1 MGYIEELFNLKGKVA
16 VVLGG
21 TSGIGKAI
29 AIGFAQAGAN
39 VVASSR
45 RLKLVSKTAKELKAI
60 GGKTIALT
68 CDVCDQQS
76 LSVLCEKV
84 VEELGSVDVLVVS
97 SGVLF
102 RSDSIEMP
110 EDELVRIID
119 TNLNGTFRAN
129 QVIGRQMIQQGKG
142 GSIVNISSIAGYRSI
157 LGLAPYSASKA
168 AVSSLTATLACEWA
182 PSGVRVNGIAPG
194 PFKTDI
200 NVELLKIPGRMKRVL
215 GLIPMKRCG
224 NLEEVVGVSL
234 FLGSDASS
242 YVTGVT
248 IPVDGGFLTTG
259 I

>member
-1 MGYIEELFNLKGKVA
+1 MGYIEELFSLKGKVV

-21 TSGIGKAI
+21 TSGIGRAI
-29 AIGFAQAGAN
+29 AVGFAQAGAN

-45 RLKLVSKTAKELKAI
+45 RSKLVSETAEELKAI

-110 EDELVRIID
+110 ENELVRIID

-129 QVIGRQMIQQGKG
+129 QVIGRQMIQQGK

-194 PFKTDI
+194 PFKTEI
-200 NVELLKIPGRMKRVL
+200 NVELMKIPGRMKRVL
-215 GLIPMKRCG
+215 GLIPMKRFG
-224 NLEEVVGVSL
+224 NLGEMVGVSL